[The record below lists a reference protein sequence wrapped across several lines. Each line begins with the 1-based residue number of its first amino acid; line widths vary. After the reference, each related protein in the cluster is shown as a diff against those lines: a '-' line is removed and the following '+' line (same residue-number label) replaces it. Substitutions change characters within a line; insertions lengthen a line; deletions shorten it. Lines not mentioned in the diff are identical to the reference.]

1 MTHTLLFFIVL
12 FYSCINIM
20 AQQRISSP
28 VLYNKQP
35 FDILKYTFSI
45 DLTEA
50 PKPIAK
56 QAINTITFT
65 WTDNPVEKKFYF
77 HLRDL
82 TIDSVLYNGKSIQ
95 FYQEGNI
102 DSADFH
108 YAIDAPI
115 GAMKNDIVSLSIY
128 YHGIMGSEPAEPNSW
143 GGVFGTNRILYTMGV
158 GFHANYVGTTQHWLA
173 CYDHPSDKA
182 AFKGSFIVSKGK
194 YVCSN
199 GLLTSID
206 TLENALRFNW
216 ETNIPTATYLLTF
229 AIDSFIPYQFGSKTN
244 IVYGLKSDSSVLQT
258 SYKLLPK
265 MVDMLERYFGPYPFE
280 KVGYVLTPTGSMEHQ
295 TMISVD
301 QSIAR
306 KKDSVNS
313 VSLHELAHQW
323 FGDMVSPID
332 FRYAWLTESFA
343 TYCETLWAHEL
354 KKNTGYISD
363 QQAKLSSYFS
373 SVTREGVLSL
383 DNFERKSPSSNYP
396 STIYVKGAV
405 VLGMLRH
412 ELGDDIFFTGIRSY
426 LDKFT
431 YGNVKT
437 EDFQQVLENKS
448 GKKLDWFF
456 DQWIIRKGWPRF
468 TFDTT
473 SIIENNSKKIK
484 ITCKQVQPK
493 EYGYFKN
500 VPIELGFRLADNSY
514 IYKII
519 YSNDAESISM
529 IDSIPAYRS
538 MTINQGPTLRTL
550 MQMVSITTINESED
564 FNTNQIY
571 TYPMPAQDAI
581 TIEYPLP
588 HNTCIG
594 DIILIDTS
602 GKIIKQLKKE
612 IYSSEGFE
620 KTGLFILHIS
630 DIASGNYTLTMKYG
644 NNQLSRQI
652 IITR

>member
-1 MTHTLLFFIVL
+1 MAHTLLVIIVL
-12 FYSCINIM
+12 LYSCFNII

-28 VLYNKQP
+28 VYYTKQP
-35 FDILKYTFSI
+35 FDILQYSFSV

-56 QAINTITFT
+56 HAVNTITFT
-65 WTDNPVEKKFYF
+65 WTDNPTQKKFYF

-82 TIDSVLYNGKSIQ
+82 TVDSVLYYGKSIQ
-95 FYQEGNI
+95 FYQEGTI
-102 DSADFH
+102 DSTDFH

-115 GAMKNDIVSLSIY
+115 GAMKNDTVSLSIY

-229 AIDSFIPYQFGSKTN
+229 AVDSFIPYQFGSTKN
-244 IVYGLKSDSSVLQT
+244 IVYGLKSDSSILQT

-265 MVDMLERYFGPYPFE
+265 MVEMLERFFGPYPFE

-306 KKDSVNS
+306 KKDSINS

-343 TYCETLWAHEL
+343 TYCESLWAQEL

-383 DNFERKSPSSNYP
+383 DNFDRKSPSSNYP

-405 VLGMLRH
+405 ILGMLRH
-412 ELGDDIFFTGIRSY
+412 ELGDDIFFKGIRSY
-426 LDKFT
+426 LDQFK

-437 EDFQQVLENKS
+437 EDFQQVLEKKS
-448 GKKLDWFF
+448 GKQLDWFF
-456 DQWIIRKGWPRF
+456 DQWIVRKGWPRF

-473 SIIENNSKKIK
+473 SIIENNIKKLK
-484 ITCKQVQPK
+484 ITCTQVQPK

-519 YSNDAESISM
+519 YSNDEESIC
-529 IDSIPAYRS
+529 IVDSIPAYRS

-550 MQMVSITTINESED
+550 MQMVSVTSITESED
-564 FNTNQIY
+564 FNTNQLYI
-571 TYPMPAQDAI
+571 YPMPAQDAI

-588 HNTCIG
+588 QSTCTG
-594 DIILIDTS
+594 DIILSDTS
-602 GKIIKQLKKE
+602 GKIIKQIKKE
-612 IYSSEGFE
+612 MYSSEGSE
-620 KTGLFILHIS
+620 KTGLLILQLS
-630 DIASGNYTLTMKYG
+630 DIVSGNYTLSMKYG
-644 NNQLSRQI
+644 NHQLSRQI
-652 IITR
+652 IVTK